1 MLLVPEIHRL
11 VIEMNNVTY
20 VTDAMNEARGQW
32 TDSRTSPPIALSDIR
47 KWAMA
52 TYWPETPPKIY
63 WDADY
68 AKTTRWAGIIAP
80 PDFNP
85 FAWMIE
91 RPTGTAI
98 PQPEKTGGGNLTG
111 MNGGQTDTYGTP
123 MRPDDVITSQSRL
136 VDWHEREG
144 RLGWT
149 LYVTSEVEWR
159 NQNSDLVR
167 KRMSISV
174 RY

>member
-1 MLLVPEIHRL
+1 
-11 VIEMNNVTY
+11 
-20 VTDAMNEARGQW
+20 
-32 TDSRTSPPIALSDIR
+32 
-47 KWAMA
+47 
-52 TYWPETPPKIY
+52 
-63 WDADY
+63 
-68 AKTTRWAGIIAP
+68 
-80 PDFNP
+80 
-85 FAWMIE
+85 
-91 RPTGTAI
+91 
-98 PQPEKTGGGNLTG
+98 
-111 MNGGQTDTYGTP
+111 
-123 MRPDDVITSQSRL
+123 